1 MRIYAGS
8 DDALPPPPAPVDE
21 IVSGSMLKR
30 VLTAIAAAIIAA
42 AIAYV
47 LLHSADG
54 RLFSTADAGSQANT
68 LASTTAAR
76 MPPWG
81 LYLRDLTDAEREERN
96 VKNGIL
102 VIVAVGASAIA
113 GVKAD
118 DVIMKVDDKAV
129 RNVDEF
135 WNVAAATN
143 GRFALGLRRKDEE
156 IVIKIG
162 SAEGEVVAAASHV
175 SSARV

>member
-1 MRIYAGS
+1 MRVYSGRH
-8 DDALPPPPAPVDE
+8 DALLPPAAPAGR
-21 IVSGSMLKR
+21 IVGDSLLR
-30 VLTAIAAAIIAA
+30 RALTAIAAAIIAA

-47 LLHSADG
+47 LLHSVDG
-54 RLFSTADAGSQANT
+54 RLLSMAGASLQGKAQVSTIP
-68 LASTTAAR
+68 AR

-81 LYLRDLTDAEREERN
+81 LYLRDLSDSEREERK

-118 DVIMKVDDKAV
+118 DVILKMDDKAV

-135 WNVAAATN
+135 WKLAADTN
-143 GRFALGLRRKDEE
+143 GRFAITLRRKEE
-156 IVIKIG
+156 ELVVKIG
-162 SAEGEVVAAASHV
+162 GSEGDAIAATTVYAGV
-175 SSARV
+175 RI